1 MALALFNILERQGDV
16 QGIKEGRRKRESESP
31 WGVGGTLM
39 LMEMTPGM
47 IFFLTDFYKWLLC
60 MEIIV
65 SPTCNNP
72 PLFLS

>member
-39 LMEMTPGM
+39 LMEVTPGM
-47 IFFLTDFYKWLLC
+47 IFFDR
-60 MEIIV
+60 
-65 SPTCNNP
+65 
-72 PLFLS
+72 FLQVVTVYGDYSKSHL